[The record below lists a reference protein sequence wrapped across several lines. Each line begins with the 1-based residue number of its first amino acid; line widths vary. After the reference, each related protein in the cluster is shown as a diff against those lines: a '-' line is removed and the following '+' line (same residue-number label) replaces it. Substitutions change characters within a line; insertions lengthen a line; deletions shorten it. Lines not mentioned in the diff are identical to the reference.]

1 MVCGED
7 VCGNGDAKEFLKEIS
22 VAPVIV
28 TEGVT
33 KVYSG
38 NGVPVHALRG
48 IDLTIERGEFT
59 ALVGPSGSG
68 KTTFL
73 NIISGLDTPTDGK
86 IWLNDKLLSRMSG
99 NALSDFRRD
108 NIGFIF
114 QAYNLIPVLTVEEN
128 IEYIMILQK
137 LPKSARHERVLAI
150 LEEVGLGG
158 MASRK
163 PTQLS
168 GGQQQRVAIA
178 RAMVSQPAIILADEP
193 TANLDSKIG
202 AELLDMMYRL
212 NTQTGMTF
220 IFSTHDP
227 MVMARARR
235 LIMLKDGQ
243 IERDEVGTS

>member
-1 MVCGED
+1 M
-7 VCGNGDAKEFLKEIS
+7 
-22 VAPVIV
+22 PVIV

-33 KVYSG
+33 RVYSDD
-38 NGVPVHALRG
+38 GVPVHALRG
-48 IDLTIERGEFT
+48 IDLSIEHGEFA

-86 IWLNDKLLSRMSG
+86 VWLNGKLLSRMSG

-108 NIGFIF
+108 NIGFVF

-128 IEYIMILQK
+128 IEYIMLLQK
-137 LPKSARHERVLAI
+137 VPKSERHERVLAT

-243 IERDEVGTS
+243 IERDEVRSP

>member
-1 MVCGED
+1 MVH
-7 VCGNGDAKEFLKEIS
+7 
-22 VAPVIV
+22 VIV

-33 KVYSG
+33 RVYSDD
-38 NGVPVHALRG
+38 GVPVHALRG
-48 IDLTIERGEFT
+48 IDLSIEHGEFA

-86 IWLNDKLLSRMSG
+86 VWLNGKLLSRMSG

-108 NIGFIF
+108 NIGFVF

-128 IEYIMILQK
+128 IEYIMLLQK
-137 LPKSARHERVLAI
+137 VPKSERHERVLAT

-243 IERDEVGTS
+243 IERDEVRSP

>member
-1 MVCGED
+1 M
-7 VCGNGDAKEFLKEIS
+7 
-22 VAPVIV
+22 APVIV

-33 KVYSG
+33 RVYSG
-38 NGVPVHALRG
+38 DGVPVHALRG
-48 IDLTIERGEFT
+48 IDLTIERGEFA

-73 NIISGLDTPTDGK
+73 NIISGLDTPTDGNV
-86 IWLNDKLLSRMSG
+86 WLNGKLLSRMNG

-128 IEYIMILQK
+128 IEYIMLLQK
-137 LPKSARHERVLAI
+137 IPKSERHERVLAI

-235 LIMLKDGQ
+235 MITLKDGE
-243 IERDEVGTS
+243 IARDEVRAL

>member
-1 MVCGED
+1 M
-7 VCGNGDAKEFLKEIS
+7 
-22 VAPVIV
+22 APVIV

-137 LPKSARHERVLAI
+137 LPKSERHERVLAI

>member
-1 MVCGED
+1 M
-7 VCGNGDAKEFLKEIS
+7 
-22 VAPVIV
+22 APVIV

-33 KVYSG
+33 RVYSG
-38 NGVPVHALRG
+38 DGVPVHALRG
-48 IDLTIERGEFT
+48 IDLTIERGEFV

-86 IWLNDKLLSRMSG
+86 VWLNGKLLSRMNG

-128 IEYIMILQK
+128 IEYIMLLQK
-137 LPKSARHERVLAI
+137 IPKSERHERVLAI

-212 NTQTGMTF
+212 NKQTGMTF

-235 LIMLKDGQ
+235 MITLKDGE
-243 IERDEVGTS
+243 IARDEVRAL